1 MLVITS
7 RYVRFQGLLGTD
19 PITGTFLPDSGQWR
33 RMAMDRADLDMEDL
47 LKIILGLVIVW
58 LLIEVVSEFLGLLF
72 GPLSSVVG
80 LLLLA
85 VLVLWYFDV
94 I

>member
-1 MLVITS
+1 
-7 RYVRFQGLLGTD
+7 
-19 PITGTFLPDSGQWR
+19 
-33 RMAMDRADLDMEDL
+33 MAAERAALDLDDL
-47 LKIILGLVIVW
+47 LRIILVLVIVW
-58 LLIEVVSEFLGLLF
+58 LVIEILTEFLGFLF
-72 GPLSSVVG
+72 GPLSSAVG

>member
-1 MLVITS
+1 MI
-7 RYVRFQGLLGTD
+7 GE
-19 PITGTFLPDSGQWR
+19 
-33 RMAMDRADLDMEDL
+33 RAALDIDDL
-47 LKIILGLVIVW
+47 LKIILVLVIIW
-58 LLIEVVSEFLGLLF
+58 LVIEVTTEFLGFLF

-80 LLLLA
+80 LVLLV

>member
-1 MLVITS
+1 ME
-7 RYVRFQGLLGTD
+7 
-19 PITGTFLPDSGQWR
+19 
-33 RMAMDRADLDMEDL
+33 RADLDMEDL

>member
-1 MLVITS
+1 
-7 RYVRFQGLLGTD
+7 
-19 PITGTFLPDSGQWR
+19 
-33 RMAMDRADLDMEDL
+33 MAMDRADLDMEDL

>member
-1 MLVITS
+1 
-7 RYVRFQGLLGTD
+7 
-19 PITGTFLPDSGQWR
+19 
-33 RMAMDRADLDMEDL
+33 MAMDRANLDMEDL

>member
-1 MLVITS
+1 MI
-7 RYVRFQGLLGTD
+7 D
-19 PITGTFLPDSGQWR
+19 E
-33 RMAMDRADLDMEDL
+33 RAALDIDDL
-47 LKIILGLVIVW
+47 LKIILVLVIVW
-58 LLIEVVSEFLGLLF
+58 LAISITEDVLGLLF

-80 LLLLA
+80 FILLV

>member
-1 MLVITS
+1 
-7 RYVRFQGLLGTD
+7 
-19 PITGTFLPDSGQWR
+19 
-33 RMAMDRADLDMEDL
+33 MAMERADLDMEDL